1 MRMPMLRAFLVSLA
15 ATAFSGCTALGVL
28 DRAAVPLDVY
38 ELRAPDAAP
47 VARGQQGIH
56 FIVEVPSA
64 GGAIDTDRIL
74 IRPAPSQV
82 TYLPEGRWSEA
93 APVMLQTAMME
104 TFLRANAFRFVGRRP
119 LGAAGDVALVSNLT
133 DFGAEVVPGT
143 DGAVVEMTLIARLVR
158 EDDAEVVASRTFT
171 RAVTVPGTSTP
182 AIIAGFEAVSDAV
195 LSDLAGWVLGV
206 RGIAAGAS

>member
-1 MRMPMLRAFLVSLA
+1 MSRPLFLSFA
-15 ATAFSGCTALGVL
+15 AAALTGCTALGAL

-47 VARGQQGIH
+47 AARSAQGIH

-74 IRPAPSQV
+74 IRPTPSQV

-93 APVMLQTAMME
+93 APVMLQTAMVE
-104 TFLRANAFRFVGRRP
+104 TFLRADAFRFVGRRP

-143 DGAVVEMTLIARLVR
+143 DGAVVEMTLVARLVR

-171 RAVTVPGTSTP
+171 RSIPVPDTSTP
-182 AIIAGFEAVSDAV
+182 AIVAGFEAVSNAV
-195 LSDLAGWVLGV
+195 LSDLAAWVFGV
-206 RGIAAGAS
+206 RGVAAGPS